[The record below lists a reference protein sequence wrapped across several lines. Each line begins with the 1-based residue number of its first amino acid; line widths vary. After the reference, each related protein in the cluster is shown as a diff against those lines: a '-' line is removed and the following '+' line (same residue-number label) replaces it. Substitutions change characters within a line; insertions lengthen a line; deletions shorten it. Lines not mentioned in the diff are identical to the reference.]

1 MENNKLDT
9 LKTLQKKFDKNIS
22 NKIESSIFKYSE
34 EYAELNN
41 TPYLL
46 EQIYETKSSE
56 IIALISKSNYLASAI
71 KDSTID
77 PEKIA
82 FMSPEELD
90 PEKYESIIKKRQL
103 KEYNSTKSVG
113 TDIFKCS
120 KCGKSNSKIEQKQTR
135 SADEPPT
142 TFVNCLECG
151 NKYKIG

>member
-1 MENNKLDT
+1 MENNKADT
-9 LKTLQKKFDKNIS
+9 LKTLQKNFKKDIS
-22 NKIESSIFKYSE
+22 EIIEASISKYSK

-56 IIALISKSNYLASAI
+56 IIAIISKSDYLISAI
-71 KDSTID
+71 KDSSID

-103 KEYNSTKSVG
+103 KEYNCTKSVG

>member
-1 MENNKLDT
+1 MENNKADT
-9 LKTLQKKFDKNIS
+9 LKTLQKNFKKDIS
-22 NKIESSIFKYSE
+22 EIIEASISKYSK

-56 IIALISKSNYLASAI
+56 IIALISKSKYLINAI
-71 KDSTID
+71 KDSSID

-103 KEYNSTKSVG
+103 KEYNCTKTVG

-142 TFVNCLECG
+142 TFVNCLECN

>member
-1 MENNKLDT
+1 MENTDT
-9 LKTLQKKFDKNIS
+9 LKLLLKKFDKNIS
-22 NKIESSIFKYSE
+22 NKIESSISKYSK

-56 IIALISKSNYLASAI
+56 IIALISKSDYLISAI

-103 KEYNSTKSVG
+103 KEYNCTKSVG

>member
-1 MENNKLDT
+1 MENNKADT
-9 LKTLQKKFDKNIS
+9 LKLLLKKFDKNIS
-22 NKIESSIFKYSE
+22 NKIESSISKYSK

-56 IIALISKSNYLASAI
+56 IIALISKSDYLISAI
-71 KDSTID
+71 KDSSID

-103 KEYNSTKSVG
+103 KEYNCTKTVG

>member
-1 MENNKLDT
+1 MENT
-9 LKTLQKKFDKNIS
+9 LKLLQKKFDKNIS
-22 NKIESSIFKYSE
+22 NKIESSISKYSK

-56 IIALISKSNYLASAI
+56 IIALISKSDYLISAI
-71 KDSTID
+71 KDSSID
-77 PEKIA
+77 PGKIA

-103 KEYNSTKSVG
+103 KEYNCTKSVG

>member
-1 MENNKLDT
+1 MENNKADT
-9 LKTLQKKFDKNIS
+9 LKLLLKKFDKNIS
-22 NKIESSIFKYSE
+22 NKIESSISKYSK

-56 IIALISKSNYLASAI
+56 IISLISKSDYLISAI
-71 KDSTID
+71 KDSSID

-103 KEYNSTKSVG
+103 KEYNCTKSVG